1 MTPPINLYGYA
12 TSPYVRKT
20 GAFLYYKQ
28 LPFTLV
34 PVNPSDPENTL
45 GKFGGTQVPV
55 LEIGDEWRRESSDHA
70 LWLDEKFPERPL
82 CPAEHRDQILELDDW
97 VSNSFL
103 MLSFRGA
110 LDHDDSLQRRF
121 RFWRLAAIVSAHTP
135 LPEEIR
141 NQWPELVQN
150 APFIQAMK
158 QHIDMEE
165 STRDM
170 QMRVMGELIA
180 HIGDGPFIGGF
191 AEPTMLDLAIV
202 PQLLFGYFTGL
213 EEKLSVFQIPQL
225 KDWILRVADH
235 LPENPVLAHD
245 MVMIRHLKDAL

>member
-1 MTPPINLYGYA
+1 MTPSIRLYGYA

-20 GAFLYYKQ
+20 GAFLYYKK
-28 LPFTLV
+28 LPFTHV
-34 PVNPSDPENTL
+34 PVSPFATEDTL
-45 GKFGGTQVPV
+45 GKFDGSQVPV

-70 LWLDEKFPERPL
+70 LWLDEEFPDRPL
-82 CPAEHRDQILELDDW
+82 CPTEHREEILKIDDW
-97 VSNSFL
+97 VSNRFL

-110 LDHDDSLQRRF
+110 LDEDDSLQRRF
-121 RFWRLAAIVSAHTP
+121 RLWRLAAIVSAHTP
-135 LPEEIR
+135 LPEEVR

-158 QHIDMEE
+158 KHMNMDE

-170 QMRVMGELIA
+170 QVRVMGELVA
-180 HIGDGPFIGGF
+180 RIGEGPYIGGF
-191 AEPTMLDLAIV
+191 SEPTMLDLAIV

-213 EEKLSVFQIPQL
+213 EEELSVFQIPPL
-225 KDWILRVADH
+225 KEWIIRVAEH

-245 MVMIRHLKDAL
+245 MVMIRHLKDTM

>member
-1 MTPPINLYGYA
+1 M
-12 TSPYVRKT
+12 
-20 GAFLYYKQ
+20 
-28 LPFTLV
+28 
-34 PVNPSDPENTL
+34 
-45 GKFGGTQVPV
+45 PV

-70 LWLDEKFPERPL
+70 LWLDDKFPERPL
-82 CPAEHRDQILELDDW
+82 CPAEHRERILELDDW
-97 VSNSFL
+97 VSNTFL

-165 STRDM
+165 STRGM

-225 KDWILRVADH
+225 KDWIFRVANH

-245 MVMIRHLKDAL
+245 MVMIRHLEDAL

>member
-1 MTPPINLYGYA
+1 M
-12 TSPYVRKT
+12 
-20 GAFLYYKQ
+20 
-28 LPFTLV
+28 
-34 PVNPSDPENTL
+34 
-45 GKFGGTQVPV
+45 
-55 LEIGDEWRRESSDHA
+55 IG
-70 LWLDEKFPERPL
+70 
-82 CPAEHRDQILELDDW
+82 

-158 QHIDMEE
+158 QHMNMEE

-170 QMRVMGELIA
+170 QMQVMGELIA
-180 HIGDGPFIGGF
+180 HIGDGPYLGGF
-191 AEPTMLDLAIV
+191 SEPTMLDLAIV

-235 LPENPVLAHD
+235 LPENPVPVSYTHLRAHETL
-245 MVMIRHLKDAL
+245 R